1 MSGTIP
7 KDLRPIIRR
16 ARKAGWSVSQTAKNH
31 LLLEGPDGGR
41 VTAPGTTANRRAPKR
56 LEADLRRQGCPI

>member
-7 KDLRPIIRR
+7 KDLRPIIKR
-16 ARKAGWSVSQTAKNH
+16 AKKAGWTCRQTSKNH

-41 VTAPGTTANRRAPKR
+41 VTAPGTTANRRATKN
-56 LEADLRRQGCPI
+56 LVSQLRQQGCPI